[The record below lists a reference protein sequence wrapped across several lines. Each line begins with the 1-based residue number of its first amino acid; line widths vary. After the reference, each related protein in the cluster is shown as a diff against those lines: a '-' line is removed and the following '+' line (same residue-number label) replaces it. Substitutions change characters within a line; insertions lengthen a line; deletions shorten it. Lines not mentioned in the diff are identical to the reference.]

1 MHRCHPRPGAAL
13 AVLIALVVAGPG
25 GAASAAPEA
34 GVGVV
39 AEYRPAAG
47 RFSFSRAPGEN
58 VPVRIGTVVQAGDK
72 VVLPAGASVTIQLA
86 GGERSAFKGPGTH
99 TVPDARPLGR
109 LAAVFKSMPKLF
121 DDEYRLSGTAASRG
135 GESCVEAGQP
145 VPPIEVPILAPGARV
160 IAGERDLPLAWRGG
174 CAPFV
179 VSVVAGNQ
187 RLVHRESIEG
197 RQVRLDDVPL
207 EPGRYSVVIT
217 DKSGVRYESVLEA
230 VAQGPALPADVAA
243 DTSPL
248 GAVAQAIWYAEQDG
262 GRWRLESFETL
273 RPLIRAGDPLAGA
286 LGDGVLWGSNQP

>member
-1 MHRCHPRPGAAL
+1 MHRGHLPSGAAC
-13 AVLIALVVAGPG
+13 AVLVAMLAIWPA
-25 GAASAAPEA
+25 GAARAAAEG

-47 RFSFSRAPGEN
+47 RYSFTRARGES

-72 VVLPAGASVTIQLA
+72 LVLPAGASVTIQLA
-86 GGERSAFKGPGTH
+86 SGERSAFQGPGTH
-99 TVPDARPLGR
+99 TVPEARPLGR
-109 LAAVFKSMPKLF
+109 LAAVFRSMPKLF

-135 GESCVEAGQP
+135 GESCVAAGEP

-179 VSVVAGNQ
+179 VKVVAGNQ
-187 RLVHRESIEG
+187 SLVHRESIEG

-207 EPGRYSVVIT
+207 EPGRYTVVIT

-230 VAQGPALPADVAA
+230 VAQGPAMPADVAA

-248 GAVAQAIWYAEQDG
+248 GAVAQAVWYAEQDG
-262 GRWRLESFETL
+262 GRWRLESFEKL

-286 LGDGVLWGSNQP
+286 LGDGVLWGTSGS